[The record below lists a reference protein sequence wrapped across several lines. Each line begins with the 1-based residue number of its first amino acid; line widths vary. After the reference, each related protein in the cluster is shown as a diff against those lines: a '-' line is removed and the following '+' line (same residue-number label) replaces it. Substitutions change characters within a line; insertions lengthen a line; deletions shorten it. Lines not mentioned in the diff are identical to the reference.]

1 LNEGIVSGVVDVRLK
16 EAYVRILG
24 GLTAIATKYLGVP
37 IPIVIHGYD
46 HPIPDGRGFLGGW
59 WKLPGPWLKPGF
71 VRKGHTDL
79 PTNTKVIAEL
89 IDRFNGMLASVSS
102 LPAFSHVHY
111 LDLRGTLKPDKKH
124 WANELHPSKTG
135 FDLVAKKFADVIA
148 KL

>member
-1 LNEGIVSGVVDVRLK
+1 
-16 EAYVRILG
+16 
-24 GLTAIATKYLGVP
+24 
-37 IPIVIHGYD
+37 
-46 HPIPDGRGFLGGW
+46 
-59 WKLPGPWLKPGF
+59 
-71 VRKGHTDL
+71 
-79 PTNTKVIAEL
+79 VIAEL